1 LTHESRPRFEGAITT
16 PDEIP
21 DQSAAPPAERPRRP
35 ILIEIASAILIVGG
49 LTSLVG
55 VFSVTG
61 LLQVLVVAIDLLTIV
76 VGILIRSGRGWVLA
90 LNVVVIAIFLEATA
104 ISTSFGI
111 LFLVLDSIVL
121 FALLRHRAWFDWR
134 PDDSRAPA

>member
-1 LTHESRPRFEGAITT
+1 MTRETRPRFEGAITT

-21 DQSAAPPAERPRRP
+21 DQSVAPPAERPRRP

-49 LTSLVG
+49 LTSLAG

-61 LLQVLVVAIDLLTIV
+61 LLQVLVLAIDLLTIV

-134 PDDSRAPA
+134 PEDGHAPA